1 MAKLPPKNK
10 PFILIVRRE
19 EEDLKRK
26 LAAQRKPSR
35 KISREGDF
43 VVIEERRGCR
53 MSQAGTQ
60 EVTQERVLINSD
72 EYFYMMKQGLLKT
85 D

>member
-1 MAKLPPKNK
+1 MVKSLPINK
-10 PFILIVRRE
+10 PSILIVRRE

-85 D
+85 A

>member
-1 MAKLPPKNK
+1 MSRVGPPKQAC
-10 PFILIVRRE
+10 PTTRRE

-85 D
+85 A

>member
-10 PFILIVRRE
+10 PSILIVRRE

>member
-1 MAKLPPKNK
+1 M
-10 PFILIVRRE
+10 
-19 EEDLKRK
+19 KRK

-85 D
+85 G

>member
-1 MAKLPPKNK
+1 MKLPPINK
-10 PFILIVRRE
+10 PSILIVRRE

-85 D
+85 A